1 MSRHPTV
8 SVIVPTYN
16 QAPFVEEAVRSV
28 LAQTYPA
35 CEIVVADDGSSDETP
50 AIIRALAA
58 AHPGKI
64 RPLFSRHNTGV
75 SRNVNRGLAA
85 ASGAYIALLAGD
97 DLMYPEKIA
106 AQVEVLE
113 RNARLAMCTHDV
125 EVFDSA
131 TGTILYRF
139 SDRYEMKSGGVELM
153 FGTSWVFAPTP
164 QFLPSAHM
172 YRRSA
177 IPPHGFDERLAV
189 ANDWLFDIEVL
200 VNGGLG
206 FIPRV
211 FGRYRKHPASI
222 TASATFRETGFS
234 ESMIVLDVAAARYPM
249 LAEMAQRKRRDVVF
263 QGLLFDTIPP
273 VERRAYERWFRR
285 ECGLGAWTYLQAVRA
300 ILRNR
305 PLFRLLRPLRRS
317 ALHAWAAIARGR

>member
-1 MSRHPTV
+1 MSRQPAV

-35 CEIVVADDGSSDETP
+35 CEIIVADDGSSDETP
-50 AIIRALAA
+50 AIIRSLAA
-58 AHPGKI
+58 EYPEKI
-64 RPLFSRHNTGV
+64 RPLLSRHNTGV

-97 DLMYPEKIA
+97 DLMYPEKIE
-106 AQVEVLE
+106 AQVQMLE
-113 RNARLAMCTHDV
+113 GDARLAMCTHDI
-125 EVFDSA
+125 EAFDSA
-131 TGTILYRF
+131 SGAVLYRF
-139 SDRYEMKSGGVELM
+139 SDRHQMRSGGVELM
-153 FGTSWVFAPTP
+153 FGTSWVFAPIP

-177 IPPHGFDERLAV
+177 VPPHGFDERLAF

-200 VNGGLG
+200 ANGGLG

-211 FGRYRKHPASI
+211 LGRYRKHPASI
-222 TASATFRETGFS
+222 TASATFREIGFT
-234 ESMIVLDVAAARYPM
+234 EAMTVLDVAAARYPM
-249 LAEMAQRKRRDVVF
+249 LAEMAHRKRCGTIF

-273 VERRAYERWFRR
+273 AQRHAYESWFRR

-300 ILRNR
+300 ILRNKF
-305 PLFRLLRPLRRS
+305 LFRLLRPVRRS
-317 ALHAWAAIARGR
+317 ALNAWAAIARGR